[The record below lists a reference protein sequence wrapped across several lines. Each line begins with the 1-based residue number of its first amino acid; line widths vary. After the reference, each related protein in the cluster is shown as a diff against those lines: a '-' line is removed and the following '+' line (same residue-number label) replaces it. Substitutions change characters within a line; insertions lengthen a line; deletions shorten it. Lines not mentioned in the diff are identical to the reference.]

1 MRCERSSTRK
11 PATSPGR
18 YGKPVGKT
26 ATAASAH
33 EVIAAEPVIRRVV
46 AARAAPADVDDLVQD
61 CLERLLTAHKRLD
74 AGTVLPYAIVTAQN
88 LVASH
93 ATSTARRARI
103 LPRAVD
109 PREPDRPEDLVL
121 ARDSRRAMMTALSRL
136 SADERREVLAYHGH
150 AGLDLPVL
158 SDPFTGR
165 PVADAPVAGGPGAA
179 GDTGV
184 TAAVRSRGA
193 TRVRMARIR
202 AKLRLEYLLAF
213 RRIELPTLVCYPVLL
228 AISSGDTRRQRE
240 LDAGQHLLDCATC
253 ATLSE
258 PLDQRSIAL
267 TAITLP
273 VGLLAWA
280 VNKARAQPAHA
291 AASAIAI
298 CAGVATAVLASR
310 LFAAH
315 PSHPSHPPHRAPH
328 LAAPAQVISHLVID
342 GQPVSQASVRHSV
355 RSLIGKQVSAS
366 GATVQSVVA
375 HNGFWVGTPSARLW
389 VELVG
394 PLEPLHIQ
402 PDERVRFTGVVVG
415 QQPSFPRQA
424 GVSGTEGAG
433 LLATQGAHIDVGTTK
448 IAVVNPR

>member
-1 MRCERSSTRK
+1 V
-11 PATSPGR
+11 GR
-18 YGKPVGKT
+18 T
-26 ATAASAH
+26 ATVASAH

-61 CLERLLTAHKRLD
+61 CLERLLAKHKGLD
-74 AGTVLPYAIVTAQN
+74 AGAVLPYAIVTAQN

-93 ATSTARRARI
+93 ATSAARRARI

-109 PREPDRPEDLVL
+109 PREPDRPEDVVL
-121 ARDSRRAMMTALSRL
+121 ARESRRAMMTALSRL
-136 SADERREVLAYHGH
+136 SPDERRDVLAYHGH
-150 AGLDLPVL
+150 AGLDLSVL
-158 SDPFTGR
+158 GGPFPGR
-165 PVADAPVAGGPGAA
+165 PVAGAPVPGAA
-179 GDTGV
+179 EEAGGA
-184 TAAVRSRGA
+184 AAVRSRGA

-267 TAITLP
+267 TAFTVP
-273 VGLLAWA
+273 AGLLAWA
-280 VNKARAQPAHA
+280 VRKARAQPAQA
-291 AASAIAI
+291 AASATVI
-298 CAGVATAVLASR
+298 CAAVATAVLAPR
-310 LFAAH
+310 LHA
-315 PSHPSHPPHRAPH
+315 SHPSHPPHRAPQP
-328 LAAPAQVISHLVID
+328 AAPAKVISHLVIA
-342 GQPVSQASVRHSV
+342 GQPVPQASARHSI
-355 RSLIGKQVSAS
+355 RSLIGKQVTAS

-394 PLEPLHIQ
+394 PLKPLHIQ
-402 PDERVRFTGVVVG
+402 PGERVRFTGVVVG

-424 GVSGTEGAG
+424 GVGGTEGAA
-433 LLATQGAHIDVGTTK
+433 LLAAQGAHIDVGTTK
-448 IAVVNPR
+448 IVVIQPR

>member
-1 MRCERSSTRK
+1 ML
-11 PATSPGR
+11 
-18 YGKPVGKT
+18 
-26 ATAASAH
+26 
-33 EVIAAEPVIRRVV
+33 AAEPVIRRVV

-61 CLERLLTAHKRLD
+61 CLERLLSAHKRLD

-93 ATSTARRARI
+93 ATTAARRARI

-109 PREPDRPEDLVL
+109 PREPDRPEDVVL
-121 ARDSRRAMMTALSRL
+121 AGESRRAMMTALSRL
-136 SADERREVLAYHGH
+136 SPDERREVLAYHGH
-150 AGLDLPVL
+150 PGLDLPVL
-158 SDPFTGR
+158 GDLGPGR
-165 PVADAPVAGGPGAA
+165 PVAGATIAGVPGSPGRAKTAEAA
-179 GDTGV
+179 
-184 TAAVRSRGA
+184 RSRGA

-240 LDAGQHLLDCATC
+240 LDAGQHILDCATC

-267 TAITLP
+267 TAVTVP
-273 VGLLAWA
+273 VGLLAWT
-280 VNKARAQPAHA
+280 VSKARAQPAHA
-291 AASAIAI
+291 AASVTAISA
-298 CAGVATAVLASR
+298 AVATAVLAPR
-310 LFAAH
+310 LVAAH
-315 PSHPSHPPHRAPH
+315 PSHAPH
-328 LAAPAQVISHLVID
+328 QAPHPAAPVKVISHLAVA
-342 GQPVSQASVRHSV
+342 GQPVPQASVRHSV
-355 RSLIGKQVSAS
+355 RSLIGKQVGAS

-394 PLEPLHIQ
+394 PLEPLRIR
-402 PDERVRFTGVVVG
+402 PGERVRFTGTVVG

-424 GVSGTEGAG
+424 GVSGTEGAA
-433 LLATQGAHIDVGTTK
+433 LLAAQGAHIDVSTTK
-448 IAVVNPR
+448 IEVVQQR

>member
-1 MRCERSSTRK
+1 V
-11 PATSPGR
+11 GR
-18 YGKPVGKT
+18 T

-33 EVIAAEPVIRRVV
+33 EVIAVEPVIRRVV

-61 CLERLLTAHKRLD
+61 CLERLLSAHKRLD

-93 ATSTARRARI
+93 ATNAARRARV
-103 LPRAVD
+103 LPRVLD
-109 PREPDRPEDLVL
+109 MREPDRPEDVVL
-121 ARDSRRAMMTALSRL
+121 ARESRRAMMTALSRL
-136 SADERREVLAYHGH
+136 SPDERREVLTYHGH
-150 AGLDLPVL
+150 AGLDLSVLGDPV
-158 SDPFTGR
+158 PAR
-165 PVADAPVAGGPGAA
+165 PVAGAPVAGASGAGAPVA
-179 GDTGV
+179 GASGATRKASDAG
-184 TAAVRSRGA
+184 AVRSPGA

-213 RRIELPTLVCYPVLL
+213 RRAELPTLVCYPVLL

-258 PLDQRSIAL
+258 PLDQRSVAM

-291 AASAIAI
+291 VAATTAISAA
-298 CAGVATAVLASR
+298 VVTAVLAPP

-315 PSHPSHPPHRAPH
+315 PPRPPHRVPH
-328 LAAPAQVISHLVID
+328 PAAPVQVISHLVIA
-342 GQPVSQASVRHSV
+342 GRLVPQASVRHSV

-366 GATVQSVVA
+366 GVTVQSVVA

-402 PDERVRFTGVVVG
+402 PGERVRFTGVVTG

-433 LLATQGAHIDVGTTK
+433 LLAAQGAHIDVSTTK
-448 IAVVNPR
+448 IAVIPPH

>member
-1 MRCERSSTRK
+1 M
-11 PATSPGR
+11 GR
-18 YGKPVGKT
+18 T
-26 ATAASAH
+26 ATAASTH
-33 EVIAAEPVIRRVV
+33 EVLAAEPVIRRVV

-61 CLERLLTAHKRLD
+61 CLERLLSAHKRLD

-93 ATSTARRARI
+93 ATSAARRARI

-109 PREPDRPEDLVL
+109 LREPDRPEDLVL
-121 ARDSRRAMMTALSRL
+121 AGESRRAMMNALSRL
-136 SADERREVLAYHGH
+136 SPDERREVLAYYGH
-150 AGLDLPVL
+150 PGVGAPALGDVVPA
-158 SDPFTGR
+158 R
-165 PVADAPVAGGPGAA
+165 PVPGGTVARVPGSSGQARAA
-179 GDTGV
+179 G
-184 TAAVRSRGA
+184 TARSSGA

-253 ATLSE
+253 AALSE

-273 VGLLAWA
+273 AGLLAWA
-280 VNKARAQPAHA
+280 VSKARAQPAHA
-291 AASAIAI
+291 AVSVTAISAA
-298 CAGVATAVLASR
+298 VATAVLAPR
-310 LFAAH
+310 LVAAH
-315 PSHPSHPPHRAPH
+315 PPQPPHRTPH
-328 LAAPAQVISHLVID
+328 PAAPGEVISHLVIA
-342 GQPVSQASVRHSV
+342 GQTVPQASVRHSV
-355 RSLIGKQVSAS
+355 RSLIGRRVSAT

-394 PLEPLHIQ
+394 PLEPLHIRSG
-402 PDERVRFTGVVVG
+402 ERVRFTGVVAS
-415 QQPSFPRQA
+415 QPPSFPRQA
-424 GVSGTEGAG
+424 GVDGAEGAG
-433 LLATQGAHIDVGTTK
+433 LLAAQGAHIDVSTTK
-448 IAVVNPR
+448 IAVVRQR